1 VGGILDRIDQK
12 LAEGEMS
19 PAAAFTSALLILL
32 REGLEAILVLAAIV
46 AFVKKTGRRD
56 ALPYIHFGWLGALLL
71 GVATWLAANRLLTIS
86 GANREVTEGV
96 SALFAAAMLL
106 YVGIWLHKRS
116 SAHAWQTFIRDQV
129 TSALGRRTLWAM
141 AGISFLA
148 VYRELFEVIL
158 FYETLWAQAGPQ
170 RQGAVLAGVGVG
182 GLVLALVGWA
192 ILKYSVRLPL
202 GLFFSVTSWLL
213 VIMAVVFV
221 GQGVAALQE
230 AGLLASTP
238 VQFVSL
244 PLLGVHPNMQGLLAQ
259 GLMLAGLV
267 GALIASRASARRAA
281 GA

>member
-1 VGGILDRIDQK
+1 V
-12 LAEGEMS
+12 
-19 PAAAFTSALLILL
+19 
-32 REGLEAILVLAAIV
+32 
-46 AFVKKTGRRD
+46 
-56 ALPYIHFGWLGALLL
+56 LL
-71 GVATWLAANRLLTIS
+71 GVATWVAASRLLTIT

-116 SAHAWQTFIRDQV
+116 SALAWQSFIRDQV
-129 TSALGRRTLWAM
+129 TSALGRRTMWAM

-158 FYETLWAQAGPQ
+158 FYETLWAQAGAE
-170 RQGAVLAGVGVG
+170 RQGAVLAGIGVA
-182 GLVLALVGWA
+182 GLVLALVGWG

-230 AGLLASTP
+230 AGLLPSTP

-259 GLMLAGLV
+259 GVMLAGLV
-267 GALIASRASARRAA
+267 GALIASRASARHA
-281 GA
+281 G